1 MEEVRILLADMERT
15 VLAQIME
22 KIAAY
27 RPNMEVVGRCVNR
40 STLSDDARNANAN
53 VIVLG
58 LAESE
63 LPEIC
68 TSLLDTMPDVVVVGV
83 AADGRCVL
91 IQAENLGT
99 NELMATIRAACGVSH
114 SQMEPGSDVRH

>member
-1 MEEVRILLADMERT
+1 MEEVRILFADMERT
-15 VLAQIME
+15 VLAHIME

-27 RPNMEVVGRCVNR
+27 RPNMEVVGKCDHR
-40 STLSDDARNANAN
+40 SELSEDARNANAN
-53 VIVLG
+53 VVILG

-63 LPEIC
+63 LPDIC
-68 TSLLDTMPDVVVVGV
+68 TDLLDAMPGVVVVGM

-99 NELMATIRAACGVSH
+99 NELMATIRAACGVAH
-114 SQMEPGSDVRH
+114 AYMEPGADLKH